1 MVGRTSVRS
10 KTGLSERAGKRRN
23 ERSKRQERFKNGN
36 IIKISEQKIKFHL
49 AYEFPKPAD
58 DIKDAQVPNVDAIRG
73 GLSFRGLMRQRAGA
87 TVRHNTQLY
96 FSPTQST
103 YEIANL
109 MKYLSVYSSRL

>member
-1 MVGRTSVRS
+1 MMGRSSVRS

-36 IIKISEQKIKFHL
+36 IIKISGQKVKFHS

-87 TVRHNTQLY
+87 TV
-96 FSPTQST
+96 SP
-103 YEIANL
+103 
-109 MKYLSVYSSRL
+109 SRQYRMITL

>member
-1 MVGRTSVRS
+1 MGRTSVRS

-36 IIKISEQKIKFHL
+36 FTRLKDQKLKLSL

-87 TVRHNTQLY
+87 TVRDKC
-96 FSPTQST
+96 F
-103 YEIANL
+103 
-109 MKYLSVYSSRL
+109 